1 MEQLSRTIML
11 KTIVS
16 KIRSTAHV
24 TLKLYDCSDQLQS
37 LDSLIHALPTI
48 QVLNGKLLTVQR

>member
-1 MEQLSRTIML
+1 ML

-24 TLKLYDCSDQLQS
+24 TLKLYDCSDQLQY